1 MTNSIFSLEI
11 SPITEICA
19 DLPSSV
25 VREIIEIISWQRQ
38 HEPNWYQHPGRTVL
52 YQSQEFD
59 RTIKIK
65 GAGFYNPPNISFS
78 GLKRTIEPVPEST
91 LPLPPLQTAFQRDLI
106 HVDPDRL
113 PPYSL
118 ISVKSFPAPV
128 GGMLLRTALNDREM
142 FRRLNRA
149 GVPANSPLAV
159 FGYDRLYLDRQQ
171 MGVSVSAL
179 PEQSLAYTPYDIY
192 LHWAIQDRASSQL
205 GDLENLGAQI
215 CGNAQFSIAN
225 PIDRLKLVSRLGRFA
240 GKTILEF
247 STKAGLYRFSG
258 SPDNFSLRLDPR
270 SPLYLSDV
278 DTAGILDAIDRPQ
291 QTWEVLRNL
300 LTALHQWLYFFLPS
314 LADPDSGYTWEL
326 LREYDFIA
334 ELLAGFFPHAD
345 ATQIQVAAAKIWAAV
360 APVRQQ
366 ISSPIPLR
374 GGEYLLQHHCPRPLF
389 YFIALDAAI
398 DLIQG
403 SAVQQLFPAAD
414 TTAIGIHKYIAQSA
428 DRPSHQQFFA
438 TYSLETTKSLYMRN
452 NEQIASSRYNI
463 IG

>member
-1 MTNSIFSLEI
+1 MTNSICSLEI
-11 SPITEICA
+11 SPITEICR

-38 HEPNWYQHPGRTVL
+38 HEPNWYQHPGRTLL

-59 RTIKIK
+59 RIIKIK
-65 GAGFYNPPNISFS
+65 GAGFYNPPNTSFS
-78 GLKRTIEPVPEST
+78 GLKRTIEPVPESN
-91 LPLPPLQTAFQRDLI
+91 LPSPPLETAFRRDLI
-106 HVDPDRL
+106 HVDPDRVS
-113 PPYSL
+113 PYSL

-128 GGMLLRTALNDREM
+128 GGMLLKTALNDREM
-142 FRRLNRA
+142 FRRLNAA
-149 GVPANSPLAV
+149 GVAANIPLAV
-159 FGYDRLYLDRQQ
+159 FGYDRLYLDRLP

-179 PEQSLAYTPYDIY
+179 PEQPLPYTPYDIY
-192 LHWAIQDRASSQL
+192 LHWAMVDRASSQL

-215 CGNAQFSIAN
+215 CGDARFSMNN
-225 PIDRLKLVSRLGRFA
+225 PLDRLKLVSHLGRFA

-278 DTAGILDAIDRPQ
+278 DTAGILDAIDPPQ

-314 LADPDSGYTWEL
+314 LSDPESGYSWEL

-345 ATQIQVAAAKIWAAV
+345 AAQIQVAAAKIWKGV

-366 ISSPIPLR
+366 ISRPIPLR
-374 GGEYLLQHHCPRPLF
+374 SGEYLLQQHCPRPLF
-389 YFIALDAAI
+389 YFVALDAAI

-414 TTAIGIHKYIAQSA
+414 TTPLGIHNYISHSA

-438 TYSLETTKSLYMRN
+438 NYSVETIKSLRLG
-452 NEQIASSRYNI
+452 S
-463 IG
+463 

>member
-1 MTNSIFSLEI
+1 MTNSICSLEI
-11 SPITEICA
+11 SPITEICS

-59 RTIKIK
+59 RIIKIK
-65 GAGFYNPPNISFS
+65 GAGFYNPPNTSFS
-78 GLKRTIEPVPEST
+78 GLKRTIEPVPESH
-91 LPLPPLQTAFQRDLI
+91 LPLPPLETAFQRDLI
-106 HVDPDRL
+106 HVDPDRVS
-113 PPYSL
+113 PYSL

-128 GGMLLRTALNDREM
+128 GGMLLKTALNDREM
-142 FRRLNRA
+142 FRRLNAA

-159 FGYDRLYLDRQQ
+159 FGYDRLYLDNLP

-179 PEQSLAYTPYDIY
+179 PEQPLPYTPYDIY
-192 LHWAIQDRASSQL
+192 IHWAMVDRASSQL

-215 CGNAQFSIAN
+215 CGDAQFSMN
-225 PIDRLKLVSRLGRFA
+225 DPIDRLKLVSRLGRFA

-278 DTAGILDAIDRPQ
+278 DTAGILDAIDPPQ

-300 LTALHQWLYFFLPS
+300 LTALHQWLYFFLPALS
-314 LADPDSGYTWEL
+314 DPESGYSWEL

-345 ATQIQVAAAKIWAAV
+345 ATQIQVAAAKIWKGV

-389 YFIALDAAI
+389 YFVALDAAI

-403 SAVQQLFPAAD
+403 SMVQQLFPAAD
-414 TTAIGIHKYIAQSA
+414 TTPLGIHNYISESA
-428 DRPSHQQFFA
+428 ERPSHQQFFA
-438 TYSLETTKSLYMRN
+438 NYSVETTQSLR
-452 NEQIASSRYNI
+452 SRSWGEINHHNL
-463 IG
+463 